1 MGHLD
6 GLEIM
11 MVAEVGE
18 VNSVKPPNPRLGEGL
33 VLEPETLRGR
43 IRRVDT
49 WKYHPSE
56 TELLRCGV
64 EPRLCDTL
72 LEEKLDS
79 RGSRPVS
86 QQHRCRHRRRRRHR
100 GS

>member
-1 MGHLD
+1 
-6 GLEIM
+6 

-18 VNSVKPPNPRLGEGL
+18 VKSVVPPNPRLGEGL

-43 IRRVDT
+43 RKRVDK

-56 TELLRCGV
+56 TEHIRCRV
-64 EPRLCDTL
+64 EPRLYDAL

-86 QQHRCRHRRRRRHR
+86 QQRRCRHRRRRRHR